1 MGAHQTRRRA
11 VFRNRFL
18 AGLAGGF
25 IGVSVA
31 IGVAVL
37 PGPGEHGAFVG
48 GAVISGLAWLLWVL
62 GWWTKVVVSPDGVV
76 IDNVIVRHV
85 VPAEQFDR
93 FVLDSGI
100 WVRAKDGRRFW
111 LFGYGG
117 SLLGVITGY
126 HSQRRV
132 LARMETAAELIA
144 DNGDRARYRTFVK
157 IPWWPLPALLIL
169 LEGAILIGHHALS
182 SS

>member
-1 MGAHQTRRRA
+1 M
-11 VFRNRFL
+11 FRNRFL
-18 AGLAGGF
+18 AGLAAVV
-25 IGVSVA
+25 IAPCLLVGVT
-31 IGVAVL
+31 VL
-37 PGPGEHGAFVG
+37 PGPGQQGAFVG
-48 GAVISGLAWLLWVL
+48 GAVIPGIAWLLWVL

-85 VPAEQFDR
+85 IPAAQFDG

-100 WVRAKDGRRFW
+100 WVTARDDRRFW

-117 SLLGVITGY
+117 SLLGAITGY

-132 LARMETAAELIA
+132 LARMEAAAAVIA
-144 DNGDRARYRTFVK
+144 DNADPRARCRTYVK

-169 LEGAILIGHHALS
+169 VEGAVLIGHHTL
-182 SS
+182 